1 MSYWSKARD
10 ILTVLIVPLILW
22 GVRLEV
28 TLAVQAE
35 KVRDL
40 EEEVSE
46 AQDMSNTIQSNT
58 VQLATLS
65 AKLDSAN
72 DSLAQIKSVLLR

>member
-1 MSYWSKARD
+1 MSYWSKAKD
-10 ILTVLIVPLILW
+10 VLTILIIPVLLW
-22 GVRLEV
+22 GVKLEV

-35 KVRDL
+35 KISEL
-40 EEEVSE
+40 EEEIEE
-46 AQDMSNTIQSNT
+46 ARGMSNTIQSNT

-72 DSLAQIKSVLLR
+72 DSLDQIKSALLR

>member
-1 MSYWSKARD
+1 MSYWSKAKD
-10 ILTVLIVPLILW
+10 VLTILIVPLILW
-22 GVRLEV
+22 GVKLEV

-35 KVRDL
+35 KISEL
-40 EEEVSE
+40 EEEVGE
-46 AQDMSNTIQSNT
+46 ARGMSNTIQSNT

-72 DSLAQIKSVLLR
+72 DSLDQIKSALLR

>member
-1 MSYWSKARD
+1 MSYWSKAKD
-10 ILTVLIVPLILW
+10 ILTILIVPLILW
-22 GVRLEV
+22 GVKLEV

-35 KVRDL
+35 KISGL
-40 EEEVSE
+40 EEEIGE
-46 AQDMSNTIQSNT
+46 ARGMSNTIQSNT

-72 DSLAQIKSVLLR
+72 DSLDQIKSALLR

>member
-1 MSYWSKARD
+1 MGYWSKAKD
-10 ILTVLIVPLILW
+10 VLTILIIPLIIW
-22 GVRLEV
+22 GVKLEV

-35 KVRDL
+35 KISEL

-46 AQDMSNTIQSNT
+46 AQGMSNTIQSNT

-72 DSLAQIKSVLLR
+72 DSLDQIKSALLR

>member
-1 MSYWSKARD
+1 MSYWSKAKD
-10 ILTVLIVPLILW
+10 VLTILIVPLILW
-22 GVRLEV
+22 GVKLEV

-35 KVRDL
+35 KIAEL
-40 EEEVSE
+40 EEEVGE
-46 AQDMSNTIQSNT
+46 ARGMSNTIQSNT

-72 DSLAQIKSVLLR
+72 DSLDQIKSALLR